1 MHTDLRGLK
10 AAGPLSR
17 SDGVRG
23 DVVAEKLSDA
33 ALGTHDAITK
43 AVNKGK

>member
-1 MHTDLRGLK
+1 M
-10 AAGPLSR
+10 SR
-17 SDGVRG
+17 TDGVRE

-43 AVNKGK
+43 AINKGK